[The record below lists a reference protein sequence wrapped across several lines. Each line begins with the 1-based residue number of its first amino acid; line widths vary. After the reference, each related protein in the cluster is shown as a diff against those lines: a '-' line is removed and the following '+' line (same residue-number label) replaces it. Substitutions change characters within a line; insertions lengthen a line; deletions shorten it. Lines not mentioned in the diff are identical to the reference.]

1 MADATDPDAEDRQ
14 PVVAGAETESR
25 GGKKKLKTIMLVDDQ
40 LDLRTLVRMTL
51 EDPTLR
57 IVEADNG
64 DDAVD
69 LARREL
75 PDLVL
80 LDWMMPGGRNGI
92 QVLEALRQEPTTA
105 TIPVIM
111 LTSRDEAEDF
121 DLTSA
126 AGAMAHLT
134 KPFSPLEL
142 LQTVERVL

>member
-1 MADATDPDAEDRQ
+1 MKAPGPASQKGIRT
-14 PVVAGAETESR
+14 
-25 GGKKKLKTIMLVDDQ
+25 LKTIMLVDDQ

-51 EDPTLR
+51 EDPALR

-64 DDAVD
+64 DDAVA
-69 LARREL
+69 LARREH

-80 LDWMMPGGRNGI
+80 LDWMMPGGRNGLE
-92 QVLEALRQEPTTA
+92 VLAALREDPETA
-105 TIPVIM
+105 AIPVIM
-111 LTSRDEAEDF
+111 LTSRAEAEDF

-126 AGAMAHLT
+126 AGALAHLT

>member
-1 MADATDPDAEDRQ
+1 MITQ
-14 PVVAGAETESR
+14 PVSDFAGGR
-25 GGKKKLKTIMLVDDQ
+25 LGGRKFLKTIMLVDDQ

-51 EDPTLR
+51 EDPSLR

-64 DDAVD
+64 DDAVR
-69 LARREL
+69 LASREL

-80 LDWMMPGGRNGI
+80 LDWMMPGNRNGL
-92 QVLEALRQEPTTA
+92 QVLEELRQNPETA
-105 TIPVIM
+105 DIPVIM